1 MNSLPK
7 LTAVEMKLFLRE
19 PGILLLTVMLPTLI
33 LVLVG
38 AIPGLREAQE
48 ELGGHRF
55 IDLYV
60 PTMIV
65 MALAILG
72 VNLMPVRLAG
82 YRERGVLRR
91 LSTTPVGPAK
101 LLVAQLIINM
111 LAATAA
117 VVLLIVVGAIVLQI
131 PMPQHIVGF
140 IVTFLLG
147 MSSLFAIG
155 MLVSALAPNTRTGNT
170 LAWPI
175 FVVVMFLGG
184 VYLPRPM
191 LPEVVQ
197 RLGNYAPPGVQ
208 AMQDAW
214 IGTGPEPLQLVILAL
229 VTLVAGAA
237 SVRLFRWE

>member
-19 PGILLLTVMLPTLI
+19 PGTLLLTVMLPTFI

-38 AIPGLREAQE
+38 AIPGLREVQE

-72 VNLMPVRLAG
+72 VNTMPVRLAG

-117 VVLLIVVGAIVLQI
+117 VMLLIVVGAIVLQI
-131 PMPQHIVGF
+131 PMPEHIVGF
-140 IVTFLLG
+140 VATFVLG
-147 MSSLFAIG
+147 MSSLFALG
-155 MLVSALAPNTRTGNT
+155 MLVTALAPNTRTGNT

-191 LPEVVQ
+191 LPEIVQ
-197 RLGNYAPPGVQ
+197 RIGAYAPPGVQ

-214 IGTGPEPLQLVILAL
+214 IGTGPEPLQLAVLAA
-229 VTLVAGAA
+229 VALVAGAA